1 MSEVSGGMSHFVL
14 PVPALH
20 SIVVPSPGESN
31 LGRETGAQFTV
42 FFCNPPTNV
51 QRKSHVSHTIVYSGM
66 ILLGMRKW
74 RRLST
79 CFLKR
84 NHLELTWAR
93 ICEANGTICNL
104 YLSFL
109 LKMQQKRGRF
119 RTHKTNYWTTV
130 QLKINNNES
139 IWAAVN

>member
-1 MSEVSGGMSHFVL
+1 MKEVSGGMSHFVL
-14 PVPALH
+14 PLPALH

-31 LGRETGAQFTV
+31 LGRGTGAQFTV
-42 FFCNPPTNV
+42 FCSTPTNV
-51 QRKSHVSHTIVYSGM
+51 LQKSLGSRTIVYSGM

-79 CFLKR
+79 CFLKM

-104 YLSFL
+104 NLSFA

-119 RTHKTNYWTTV
+119 
-130 QLKINNNES
+130 LDP
-139 IWAAVN
+139 